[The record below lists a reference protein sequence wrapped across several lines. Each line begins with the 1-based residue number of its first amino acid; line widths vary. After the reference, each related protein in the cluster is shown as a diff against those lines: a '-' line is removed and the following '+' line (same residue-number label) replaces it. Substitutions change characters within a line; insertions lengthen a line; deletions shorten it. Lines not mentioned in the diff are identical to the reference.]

1 MLSFMD
7 FLSILFS
14 IMTKKDETKK
24 RPGRRKLGKETFAI
38 RLRPETKAILD
49 RAASAAR
56 TTSSDYA
63 EEAILGKARK
73 DGIT

>member
-1 MLSFMD
+1 MTAKKD
-7 FLSILFS
+7 V
-14 IMTKKDETKK
+14 TKKG
-24 RPGRRKLGKETFAI
+24 PGRRKLGKETFAL
-38 RLRPETKAILD
+38 RLRPETKEILD

-63 EEAILGKARK
+63 EEAILAKARK